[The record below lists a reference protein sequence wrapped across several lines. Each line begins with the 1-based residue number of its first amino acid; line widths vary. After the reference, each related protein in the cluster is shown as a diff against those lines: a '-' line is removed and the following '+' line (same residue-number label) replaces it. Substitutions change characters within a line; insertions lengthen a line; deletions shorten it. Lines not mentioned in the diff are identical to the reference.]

1 MQWDSFC
8 LLLFSSLVLFLCT
21 HGTQWQKQKWPNVK
35 FARKKAMKRKKI
47 IWLRVVNVSR
57 NSRGLT
63 PTNYHILWLYVE
75 RFNTEIDC
83 MGPKLNWLFFCCC
96 CGFFV
101 WFVVLCCTVLM
112 LTHIKSSKKE
122 LHITTVPI
130 CRRISTMQS
139 YWKRENT
146 LKWQQ

>member
-75 RFNTEIDC
+75 RRLY
-83 MGPKLNWLFFCCC
+83 GPQIKLIVFCCC
-96 CGFFV
+96 CRGFFV
-101 WFVVLCCTVLM
+101 WFVVLCCVVLCCA
-112 LTHIKSSKKE
+112 HAYSYQIKQERAAYYYSSN
-122 LHITTVPI
+122 
-130 CRRISTMQS
+130 M
-139 YWKRENT
+139 
-146 LKWQQ
+146 